1 MLKLYDCT
9 TAPSPRRTRMFLA
22 EKGVDYENIQIDLR
36 KGEQMSPEFRKIN
49 PGCTVPVLITE
60 DGDKLTENAAM
71 AAYLEARFPEPP
83 LLGTTPIEKAM
94 VAGWQSKCML
104 GGLMAAAEA
113 LRNGSPAM
121 KDRALPGPKNI
132 AQIPELA
139 ERGRMR
145 LGWFLS
151 GLNRRLG
158 ESEYLAGDFYSVA
171 DITATII
178 VDFAGWVKVAPKDEH
193 TALLAYMERMKARP
207 SYSA

>member
-1 MLKLYDCT
+1 
-9 TAPSPRRTRMFLA
+9 MFLA

-83 LLGTTPIEKAM
+83 LLGTTPMEKAM